1 MLKRGDVVT
10 TQTNIGLK
18 GVILEMKYVPVQA
31 GSSNG
36 TFSKMPHAVIQ
47 FDDGTVK
54 TVMVTKLINQFERRN
69 I

>member
-18 GVILEMKYVPVQA
+18 GVVLEMKYIPVVA
-31 GSSNG
+31 GSSGG
-36 TFSKMPHAVIQ
+36 TFAKMPHAVIQ
-47 FDDGTVK
+47 FDDGQIK
-54 TVMVTKLINQFERRN
+54 TLKVTELINQFERRN